1 LREFEYVAPGS
12 LSEAVAAMAEKGE
25 AARVLAGGTD
35 ILVELRTGRRIIER
49 LVDPKAVPELN
60 ELSYSPEQG
69 LRIGAAVPCYRLY
82 EDAAIAGAYPG
93 LIDAASLIGGIQIQ
107 GRATFGGNL
116 CNAAPSA
123 DGVPPLIVL
132 GAQAVIAGPNGTRE
146 VPVEDFCLAPRQTVL
161 QPGELL
167 VSLALPPP
175 APNSGA
181 SYLRF
186 IPRNEMDIAVVGVGA
201 SVALD
206 ESREKIAAMRVALAA
221 VAPTPV
227 LVGGVDALV
236 GQPANDDTVQQAA
249 AMARAAAKPISDM
262 RGTIEQR
269 LHLVEVLTRR
279 ALQGALQRAR
289 GG

>member
-1 LREFEYVAPGS
+1 
-12 LSEAVAAMAEKGE
+12 M
-25 AARVLAGGTD
+25 
-35 ILVELRTGRRIIER
+35 
-49 LVDPKAVPELN
+49 
-60 ELSYSPEQG
+60 
-69 LRIGAAVPCYRLY
+69 
-82 EDAAIAGAYPG
+82 
-93 LIDAASLIGGIQIQ
+93 
-107 GRATFGGNL
+107 
-116 CNAAPSA
+116 
-123 DGVPPLIVL
+123 
-132 GAQAVIAGPNGTRE
+132 
-146 VPVEDFCLAPRQTVL
+146 PVEDFCLAPRQTVL

-167 VSLALPPP
+167 VSLVLPPP
-175 APNSGA
+175 AANSGA

-206 ESREKIAAMRVALAA
+206 DAKEKVAAMRVALAA

-227 LVGGVDALV
+227 LVDVDALV
-236 GQPANDDTVQQAA
+236 GRPANDDTVQQAA
-249 AMARAAAKPISDM
+249 SLARAAAKPISDM